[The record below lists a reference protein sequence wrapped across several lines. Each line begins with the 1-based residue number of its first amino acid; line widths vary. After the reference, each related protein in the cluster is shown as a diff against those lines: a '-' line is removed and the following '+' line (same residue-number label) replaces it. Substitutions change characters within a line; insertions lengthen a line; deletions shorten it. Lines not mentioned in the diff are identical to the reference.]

1 MYLSYLIFLEFSIYI
16 TLNKIKGGKIMYN
29 LNKKQK
35 IILGILVAIVAG
47 FVCYYVYAKDEGA
60 NTVNLESDLAI
71 QEEMTG
77 QEEEQ
82 HSDDRILVHISG
94 AVNKEG
100 IVELKIGSRI
110 ADAIDKAG
118 GIKEDA
124 DIEEINLA
132 YLLEDGMKIKIPNKQ
147 EKDKQSD
154 TVQEEN
160 IENYVTTSIG
170 VSNVSKEEEK
180 SKDMKSEKV
189 NINTATQTELETL
202 PGIGP
207 STAMKIITYRK
218 EKGKFMKKEE
228 IKEVSGIG
236 ESKYNKIKDLIVAK

>member
-1 MYLSYLIFLEFSIYI
+1 
-16 TLNKIKGGKIMYN
+16 MYN

-35 IILGILVAIVAG
+35 IILGILGAIVAG
-47 FVCYYVYAKDEGA
+47 FVCYYVYAKDEGN
-60 NTVNLESDLAI
+60 NTINLENDLET
-71 QEEMTG
+71 QEEVTE
-77 QEEEQ
+77 QEKEGY
-82 HSDDRILVHISG
+82 SDDRILVHISG

-118 GIKEDA
+118 GIKEEA

-132 YLLEDGMKIKIPNKQ
+132 YPLEDGMKIKIPTKQ
-147 EKDKQSD
+147 EKAEKTDE
-154 TVQEEN
+154 VQEMQKEKA
-160 IENYVTTSIG
+160 ENYVTTSSG
-170 VSNVSKEEEK
+170 VSGSEKSEEK
-180 SKDMKSEKV
+180 NSNTQNKKV

-207 STAMKIITYRK
+207 SIAMKIISHRN
-218 EKGKFMKKEE
+218 EKGKFSKTED

-236 ESKYNKIKDLIVAK
+236 DSKYNKIKDLISVK

>member
-100 IVELKIGSRI
+100 IVELKMGSRI

-147 EKDKQSD
+147 AKDKQSD

>member
-100 IVELKIGSRI
+100 IVELKMGSRI

-236 ESKYNKIKDLIVAK
+236 ESKYNKIKDLICT

>member
-60 NTVNLESDLAI
+60 NTVNLESDLAM

-160 IENYVTTSIG
+160 IENYVTTSIS

-236 ESKYNKIKDLIVAK
+236 ESKYNKIKDLICT

>member
-1 MYLSYLIFLEFSIYI
+1 MYLSYLIFLGFSIYI

-100 IVELKIGSRI
+100 IVELKMGSRI

-236 ESKYNKIKDLIVAK
+236 ESKYNKIKDLIVVK

>member
-100 IVELKIGSRI
+100 IVELKMGSRI

>member
-1 MYLSYLIFLEFSIYI
+1 
-16 TLNKIKGGKIMYN
+16 MYN

-100 IVELKIGSRI
+100 IVELKMGSRI

-147 EKDKQSD
+147 AKDKQSD